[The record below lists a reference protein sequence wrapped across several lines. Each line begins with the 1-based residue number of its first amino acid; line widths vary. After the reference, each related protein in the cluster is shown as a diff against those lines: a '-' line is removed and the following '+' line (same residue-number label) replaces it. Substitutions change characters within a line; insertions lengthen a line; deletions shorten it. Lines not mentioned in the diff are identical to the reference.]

1 MEDKNKKLVDDLNY
15 LLTICNDGR
24 YGYETAA
31 DDADSAALKSMFS
44 GYSAERAG
52 YARVLEQE
60 IRNAGDEPDTGGGP
74 LGAVHRAWID
84 VKSALSSKDNKAVLG
99 ACVTGEKAALNAYND
114 ILEKNDL
121 PAELRAIL
129 NQQRRSVEDALNKVD
144 GLHNT
149 IES

>member
-1 MEDKNKKLVDDLNY
+1 
-15 LLTICNDGR
+15 
-24 YGYETAA
+24 
-31 DDADSAALKSMFS
+31 MFS
-44 GYSAERAG
+44 EYSVERAG

-129 NQQRRSVEDALNKVD
+129 NQQRRSVEDALNKVE